1 VRNRPTGASS
11 VRFSLRRGWRG
22 RFRRSAPPFVSI
34 QIINESQAPWHIHSS
49 LAAILGAMRHDG
61 CGGRV
66 AKAELLTGVEGVSS
80 RPVRRIV
87 LRDG

>member
-1 VRNRPTGASS
+1 MV
-11 VRFSLRRGWRG
+11 
-22 RFRRSAPPFVSI
+22 
-34 QIINESQAPWHIHSS
+34 NEGQAPWHVCSS

-66 AKAELLTGVEGVSS
+66 AKAELLSGVEGVSS